1 MAWRYPPQHIGP
13 NYVAD
18 TSPINEALTAV
29 VGESTGM
36 LNEHNFDS
44 PSTDTNPESCL
55 LSRLNLVDEAAFRLH
70 YATASTLPDPANYKK
85 VGWVEI
91 DSVDGWQTFSDDGCT
106 LEFTAY
112 GGLAWLNASFNVHC
126 GNDVRTNVQKGYGYN
141 FAIELDG
148 IIVYESLLGSGDSTS
163 EFYNGP
169 NGRAART
176 TMSKTTQW
184 VTPQCGGGI
193 SAARIP
199 VVVDAIVNLPPGRHT
214 VRIAVMNI
222 RGKMVSGNTN
232 GTAQRTTH
240 ISNRE
245 LFVLEL
251 VT

>member
-44 PSTDTNPESCL
+44 PSTDTNPQSCL
-55 LSRLNLVDEAAFRLH
+55 LSRSNLADEAAFRVH

-126 GNDVRTNVQKGYGYN
+126 GNNARTNVQKGYGYN
-141 FAIELDG
+141 FAIELSFTYG
-148 IIVYESLLGSGDSTS
+148 FPLSFNFAARQI
-163 EFYNGP
+163 N
-169 NGRAART
+169 NRAA
-176 TMSKTTQW
+176 S
-184 VTPQCGGGI
+184 I
-193 SAARIP
+193 SVAVFAS
-199 VVVDAIVNLPPGRHT
+199 LFC
-214 VRIAVMNI
+214 IAPNC
-222 RGKMVSGNTN
+222 T
-232 GTAQRTTH
+232 
-240 ISNRE
+240 
-245 LFVLEL
+245 
-251 VT
+251 